1 MSYNTDSETYAQQVI
16 ASASNIKTGT
26 NPSFTLEDFYIQYK
40 QFKPNSN
47 GEFIVPEIVMQ
58 MYLNLADASIKEA
71 RWHSSWQLAMG
82 WFIAHFLTLYVQGM
96 ADPNSGAAGVLK
108 AGQAKG
114 LNTSKSAGDVSA
126 STDYSIIANGIDGW
140 ANWMSTSYGIQLA
153 TIGKFVGKGG
163 MAIH

>member
-1 MSYNTDSETYAQQVI
+1 MSRTDSEMYAEQVI
-16 ASASNIKTGT
+16 ASSSNIKNGT
-26 NPSFTLEDFYIQYK
+26 NPEFTLEDFYIQYK
-40 QFKPNSN
+40 QFGPNSN
-47 GEFIVPEIVMQ
+47 NEFIVPEIVMQ
-58 MYLNLADASIKEA
+58 IYLDLADASIKEV
-71 RWHSSWQLAMG
+71 RWHSSWPLAMG

-114 LNTSKSAGDVSA
+114 LDTSKSVGDVSV

-140 ANWMSTSYGIQLA
+140 ANWMLTSYGVQLA

-163 MAIH
+163 ICVH